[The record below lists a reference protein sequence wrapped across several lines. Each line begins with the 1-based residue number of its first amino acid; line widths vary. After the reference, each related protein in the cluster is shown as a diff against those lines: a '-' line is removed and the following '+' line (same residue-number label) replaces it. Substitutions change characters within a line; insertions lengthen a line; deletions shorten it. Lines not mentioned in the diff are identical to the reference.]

1 MDDSDEG
8 SPAGKTSSR
17 HDISK
22 NQENIKDFINFTGCA
37 MRSKNGNLLVH
48 YHVRT
53 S

>member
-37 MRSKNGNLLVH
+37 MRSKTGSLLMF
-48 YHVRT
+48 YNVRT